1 MERNHQVQMMRQIYS
16 NAQSVSVWLGEADDS
31 CDSDVAMDYLAARK
45 PLANNDLKPGR
56 FWNKR
61 QAKGVLAL
69 CKRNYWRRIWVVQ
82 EIMLARE
89 ATIYCGSKHVSW
101 QKFEELI
108 RNFMAIQD
116 RRRDS
121 DTLCVSSIVNS
132 TAFVILDQKSFW
144 SGKRTRLMSLLKLY
158 RNHQA
163 TDIRDKVY
171 ALHGLAEDSL
181 DMVVNYNKSTKN
193 LFVEVLYHTCASL
206 DLSHRRKWA
215 AANDTIHFEILLAEI
230 VQFGILMAEMLR
242 VHCPEDEIKRHV
254 SIASRRAHETLSM
267 RSSSSLLDLTPI

>member
-1 MERNHQVQMMRQIYS
+1 
-16 NAQSVSVWLGEADDS
+16 
-31 CDSDVAMDYLAARK
+31 
-45 PLANNDLKPGR
+45 
-56 FWNKR
+56 
-61 QAKGVLAL
+61 
-69 CKRNYWRRIWVVQ
+69 
-82 EIMLARE
+82 
-89 ATIYCGSKHVSW
+89 
-101 QKFEELI
+101 
-108 RNFMAIQD
+108 MAIQD

-132 TAFVILDQKSFW
+132 PAFVILDQKSFW

-206 DLSHRRKWA
+206 DLSHRREWA

-242 VHCPEDEIKRHV
+242 VHCPEHEIKRHI

-267 RSSSSLLDLTPI
+267 RSSSSMLDLTPI